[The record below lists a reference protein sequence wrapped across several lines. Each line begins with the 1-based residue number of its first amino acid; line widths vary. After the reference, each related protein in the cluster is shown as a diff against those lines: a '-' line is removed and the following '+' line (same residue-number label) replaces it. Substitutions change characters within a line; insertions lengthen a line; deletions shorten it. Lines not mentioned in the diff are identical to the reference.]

1 MSFLWNEVLYRPIY
15 NALIFVYEVLPYKDV
30 GLAIIIVTLLIRFIL
45 LPLTWSSMKSQ
56 RLMQS
61 LNPELEKLKEKY
73 KGNQEKLTQATMDFY
88 KKHKINPLSS
98 CLPLLIQLPILIALY
113 QVLRNGLN
121 VESFSLLYSF
131 VPAPETFNSTFF
143 GLIDL
148 TQPYWPLAIVV
159 GVVQFIQ
166 GFLLRP
172 TQTKKKPKKEKKEG
186 DALFNAEDLSSAMGT
201 QFIYIMP
208 IMTVFIAWNLFA
220 GLPLYWITTSIFTI
234 VTQLIMI
241 KLYPVQQVVAAD
253 EVFHEDED
261 IPFNPDQPELLE
273 ETKEKDVTI
282 SVKKR
287 ASK

>member
-1 MSFLWNEVLYRPIY
+1 MSFIWNEVLYRPIY
-15 NALIFVYEVLPYKDV
+15 NALILVYEILPYKDV
-30 GLAIIIVTLLIRFIL
+30 GLAIIILTLLIRFVL

-88 KKHKINPLSS
+88 KKHNINPLSS

-131 VPAPETFNSTFF
+131 VPVPEYFNETFL

-159 GVVQFIQ
+159 GIVQLIQ
-166 GFLLRP
+166 GVLLRP
-172 TQTKKKPKKEKKEG
+172 TQTKKKPKSEKKEG
-186 DALFNAEDLSSAMGT
+186 DALFNAEDLSAAMGT
-201 QFIYIMP
+201 QFVYIMP

-241 KLYPVQQVVAAD
+241 KLYPVKQVEAAD
-253 EVFHEDED
+253 EVFHEDEAV
-261 IPFNPDQPELLE
+261 PFNPDQPELLE
-273 ETKEKDVTI
+273 ETKEKDITI

-287 ASK
+287 NSK